1 MISAG
6 VGPNA
11 PTVRGQKRHGLRNIP
26 SFCFRFTPEIKRWRE
41 EWSKNKEPHRKTNRK
56 GEGLLKSTILF
67 QGIGTHQKRA
77 HLNSTAK
84 SSFVS
89 PYFHSKIFR
98 QDYQHCFST
107 LAFPTLCLRCILS
120 GVGVVA
126 TSSGLGV
133 SAEACDPKTKLKLR
147 TSFSKSA
154 KQLKCPFGATN
165 APAFGMKLT
174 LFNPSL

>member
-11 PTVRGQKRHGLRNIP
+11 GAVRGQKGHGLRNIK
-26 SFCFRFTPEIKRWRE
+26 SFCFRFTPEIKTQE
-41 EWSKNKEPHRKTNRK
+41 ECGLEQGDAPKNRK